1 MYPKFKPPVE
11 EHFNLIPLCKND
23 VNIVHESDTE
33 TTFQY
38 YFMGDSLSDMPV
50 IWMTI
55 LTNTDTESGFE
66 PWIQSWTFI
75 ESCSP

>member
-50 IWMTI
+50 I
-55 LTNTDTESGFE
+55 
-66 PWIQSWTFI
+66 
-75 ESCSP
+75 